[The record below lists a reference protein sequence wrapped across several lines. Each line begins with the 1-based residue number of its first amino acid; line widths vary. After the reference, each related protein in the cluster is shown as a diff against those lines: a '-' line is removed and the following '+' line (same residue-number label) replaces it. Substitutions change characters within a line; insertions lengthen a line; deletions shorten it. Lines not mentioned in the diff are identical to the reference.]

1 MQQNKNWNHGI
12 IAVSIST
19 TRYNSKLALML
30 HNKRGIYSL
39 WGPSIFLLFN
49 LVSKPKLENS
59 AGGVAANFCC
69 SHRGGDIGLAT
80 AQGTDYSTPCCK
92 RYLALIGLKLGFLEK
107 SASLSTTGYA
117 AYLSGPLEMFKHIWD
132 TGINSVLTT
141 SCMDLMTSHFL
152 RLLEEPTS
160 DVDHPSI
167 VLAWSADT
175 TE

>member
-80 AQGTDYSTPCCK
+80 DKGQ
-92 RYLALIGLKLGFLEK
+92 I
-107 SASLSTTGYA
+107 
-117 AYLSGPLEMFKHIWD
+117 I
-132 TGINSVLTT
+132 
-141 SCMDLMTSHFL
+141 
-152 RLLEEPTS
+152 RLLAARGTW
-160 DVDHPSI
+160 
-167 VLAWSADT
+167 L
-175 TE
+175 